1 MTARGGGY
9 TFRVLAEP
17 RAIPLSAENVER
29 AYSAP
34 TRQWFSVERRFP
46 SSAGRPSGF
55 LSGVTEVI
63 VLEQLRRAAQGSV
76 LETQPHYRTAI
87 GVLGVTLP
95 PILILGWL
103 VLAAKVESS
112 ISAYYYTR
120 MRDWFV
126 GTLWVIGVFL
136 FFYQYRPRQ
145 LGQARSKRESVQT
158 GAADAWLGKVAG
170 LCAVAV
176 ALVPT
181 NPPPAS
187 KDMPVAIGA
196 LHGVAAAILFTC
208 LALFPLLLFS
218 QSRTRSHVYRGYGWA
233 MIALVLLVVAYTFA
247 PESLRLI
254 AAPLR
259 PILVLETLLIVV
271 FGVSWFA
278 KGRELAGNEKCI
290 PPSEAPGSQVA

>member
-1 MTARGGGY
+1 M
-9 TFRVLAEP
+9 
-17 RAIPLSAENVER
+17 
-29 AYSAP
+29 
-34 TRQWFSVERRFP
+34 
-46 SSAGRPSGF
+46 
-55 LSGVTEVI
+55 
-63 VLEQLRRAAQGSV
+63 LEQLRRAAQGSV
-76 LETQPHYRTAI
+76 LETHPHYRTAI
-87 GVLGVTLP
+87 GVLGVTLS

-103 VLAAKVESS
+103 VLAAKVEGS
-112 ISAYYYTR
+112 ISAYYYTH

-145 LGQARSKRESVQT
+145 PGGQARSKRESVQT

-170 LCAVAV
+170 LCAVVV

-187 KDMPVAIGA
+187 KDVPVITGA
-196 LHGVAAAILFTC
+196 VHGVAAAILFTC

-218 QSRTRSHVYRGYGWA
+218 QSRTRSQVYRGYGWT

-247 PESLRLI
+247 PETLRLNL
-254 AAPLR
+254 APLR

-271 FGVSWFA
+271 FGVSWFD
-278 KGRELAGNEKCI
+278 KGLELAAKEK
-290 PPSEAPGSQVA
+290 PAPSEAPASQVA